1 MNNNRIFKMK
11 FKDLYPLYVL
21 KAEKKG
27 KTQLEVD
34 ELMMWLLGYSQDE
47 LKKILSSDMDVH
59 TFFEKSPNFNPQAHL
74 IKGKI
79 CGVTIED
86 IEDPLMKKIRYLD
99 KIIDELAKG
108 RPMSKIKREM

>member
-1 MNNNRIFKMK
+1 MK

-47 LKKILSSDMDVH
+47 LKK
-59 TFFEKSPNFNPQAHL
+59 
-74 IKGKI
+74 
-79 CGVTIED
+79 
-86 IEDPLMKKIRYLD
+86 Y
-99 KIIDELAKG
+99 
-108 RPMSKIKREM
+108 

>member
-1 MNNNRIFKMK
+1 
-11 FKDLYPLYVL
+11 
-21 KAEKKG
+21 
-27 KTQLEVD
+27 
-34 ELMMWLLGYSQDE
+34 
-47 LKKILSSDMDVH
+47 MDVKTK
-59 TFFEKSPNFNPQAHL
+59 TFFEKSLNFNPQAHL

-86 IEDPLMKKIRYLD
+86 IEDPLMPPKKIRYLD